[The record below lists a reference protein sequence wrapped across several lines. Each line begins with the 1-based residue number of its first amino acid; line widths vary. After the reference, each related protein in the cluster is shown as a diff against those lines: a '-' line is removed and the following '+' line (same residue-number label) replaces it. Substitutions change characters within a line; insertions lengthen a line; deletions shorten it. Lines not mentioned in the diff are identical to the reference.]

1 MSKRSTPREIALK
14 TSPILAVLS
23 GIATFILLQTL
34 DALHLWALALLAGLI
49 TETASFLIIQ
59 WSVKTFMA
67 GRVKVLKEAI
77 SSVEQRASTTDD
89 RETLDDIIEW
99 TNAQV
104 NDIKSLRKKDSFRKE
119 FIGNLAHELKT
130 PLFNIQG
137 FLMTLLENDLKDEEL
152 VRNFLK
158 KANKNVDR
166 MTELIEDLDAI
177 TKLESDS
184 VEISLIPCNIIDEM
198 SKALENAEPAA
209 ERKNIKLA
217 MELPENSEQGVN
229 VLCSPH
235 HMQQVLTN
243 LVANSIHYGHEGG
256 KSTLKLE
263 NNGKTVKITVQDDG
277 VGIAASDLTRIFERF
292 YRVDKS
298 RSRHAGGSGLGL
310 AIVKHIIESHGQSI
324 DVSSE
329 PGKGTSFSWSLVNF
343 DLEAEIRNLSVN
355 PAEGA

>member
-1 MSKRSTPREIALK
+1 VSKRSTPREIALK
-14 TSPILAVLS
+14 TSPILSVLS
-23 GIATFILLQTL
+23 GIATLILLQTL

-49 TETASFLIIQ
+49 METVSFLIIE
-59 WSVKTFMA
+59 WSVKTFME
-67 GRVKVLKEAI
+67 GRVKVLKEAL
-77 SSVEQRASTTDD
+77 SSAEERGSNADD
-89 RETLDDIIEW
+89 RESLEDIIEW

-137 FLMTLLENDLKDEEL
+137 FLMTLSENDLKDKEL
-152 VRNFLK
+152 VRNFLT

-184 VEISLIPCNIIDEM
+184 VKVSLIPCNIIDEM
-198 SKALENAEPAA
+198 RKALENAEPAA
-209 ERKNIKLA
+209 EKKYITLT
-217 MELPENSEQGVN
+217 MELPVNAEQGIN

-235 HMQQVLTN
+235 HMQQVFTN
-243 LVANSIHYGHEGG
+243 LVANSIHYGHESGT
-256 KSTLKLE
+256 STLKLE
-263 NNGKTVKITVQDDG
+263 NNGKTVKITIQDDG
-277 VGIAASDLTRIFERF
+277 VGIAANDLTRIFERF

-324 DVSSE
+324 AVYSE
-329 PGKGTSFSWSLVNF
+329 PGKGTSFSWDLVNF
-343 DLEAEIRNLSVN
+343 DWEAETRNLSVN
-355 PAEGA
+355 PPAEN